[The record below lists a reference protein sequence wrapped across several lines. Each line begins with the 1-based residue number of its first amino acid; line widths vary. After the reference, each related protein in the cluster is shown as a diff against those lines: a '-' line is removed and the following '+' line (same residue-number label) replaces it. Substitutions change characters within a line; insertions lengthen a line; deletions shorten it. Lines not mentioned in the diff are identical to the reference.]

1 MKVSIVGAGY
11 IGATLAAV
19 LCEKGA
25 KVVAIDTNSTLV
37 NLMQTGKCP
46 ISEPG
51 LSELI
56 NQGIALGR
64 LSFTT
69 DYEMIADTD
78 VVLITVGTPLGDD
91 GSPDTSQLQM
101 ACHKMSGFV
110 NSKQTVIVKSTVPP
124 GVTRDVVGNN
134 LRQNCGVA
142 ISFSPERLAEGNA
155 INELN
160 RLPIIV
166 GGIDEFSRKQAANF
180 WKEFLEVEIIE
191 VSSLETAE
199 MVKLADNLWIDLNI
213 ALANDLARV
222 VDALPYSIDVIEI
235 IKGANTLPKGANY
248 VNILTPS
255 NGVGGYCLTKDPIFV
270 DWLASEHDLEIYTP
284 KASRAAND
292 VMPTYC
298 AEQILKWID
307 DSRSSRS
314 DVKIGIL
321 GFSFKSNSG
330 DLRFTPVLPL
340 IHEMV
345 RQGIENI
352 EIFDPMVDRIE
363 AEKYNV
369 NLNESIENTISGA
382 DVVVFTVAHDSIAS
396 ITIEKI
402 HSLMSSSGLIF
413 DGRRYFSRAEIYEIE
428 SKGLAYI
435 GVGR

>member
-124 GVTRDVVGNN
+124 ELPATWSVTTLDK
-134 LRQNCGVA
+134 NCGVA
-142 ISFSPERLAEGNA
+142 ISFSPERLVEGNA

-166 GGIDEFSRKQAANF
+166 GGIDELVENGQRIFGKNF
-180 WKEFLEVEIIE
+180 G
-191 VSSLETAE
+191 S
-199 MVKLADNLWIDLNI
+199 
-213 ALANDLARV
+213 
-222 VDALPYSIDVIEI
+222 
-235 IKGANTLPKGANY
+235 
-248 VNILTPS
+248 
-255 NGVGGYCLTKDPIFV
+255 
-270 DWLASEHDLEIYTP
+270 
-284 KASRAAND
+284 
-292 VMPTYC
+292 
-298 AEQILKWID
+298 
-307 DSRSSRS
+307 
-314 DVKIGIL
+314 
-321 GFSFKSNSG
+321 
-330 DLRFTPVLPL
+330 
-340 IHEMV
+340 
-345 RQGIENI
+345 
-352 EIFDPMVDRIE
+352 
-363 AEKYNV
+363 
-369 NLNESIENTISGA
+369 
-382 DVVVFTVAHDSIAS
+382 
-396 ITIEKI
+396 
-402 HSLMSSSGLIF
+402 
-413 DGRRYFSRAEIYEIE
+413 
-428 SKGLAYI
+428 
-435 GVGR
+435 